1 MAQEFPERAHLNID
15 IKKYSE
21 NYDEIDWSAQNRT
34 CGNCLYGDY
43 CKSNEA
49 SCDGWIEKE
58 D

>member
-43 CKSNEA
+43 CKSNET
-49 SCDGWIEKE
+49 SCDGWIE
-58 D
+58 